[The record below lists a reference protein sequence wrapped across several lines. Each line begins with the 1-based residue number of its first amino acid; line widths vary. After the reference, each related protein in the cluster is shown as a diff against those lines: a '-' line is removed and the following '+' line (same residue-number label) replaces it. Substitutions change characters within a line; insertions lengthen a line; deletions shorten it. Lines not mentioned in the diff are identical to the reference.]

1 MVTRIWHGA
10 TPVGKSDE
18 YLNLMRTVAI
28 RDYRSTPG
36 NQGAYALRRIQGDT
50 AHFLMVTFWE
60 SEEAIR
66 AFAGDD
72 ISLAKYYDF
81 DKDFLIEMEPCS
93 MHYEMYD
100 RLCFWSSSFTL
111 PCCQSAIDGRL
122 A

>member
-1 MVTRIWHGA
+1 V
-10 TPVGKSDE
+10 
-18 YLNLMRTVAI
+18 RT
-28 RDYRSTPG
+28 S
-36 NQGAYALRRIQGDT
+36 
-50 AHFLMVTFWE
+50 MVTFWE